1 MRIQTIDSA
10 GAPVVIENFPDERG
24 EELTQFVRDNAS
36 RFGAR
41 DMEPMSHLVGQLAF
55 LETEARPQEYEERY
69 YRALLPGGCVTSEA
83 GEWAEVVLH
92 RTTDRTGKG
101 RRIHP
106 SAGRNM
112 PMANVATSQAGV
124 SVAEGGIGYA
134 YSLQQVRQA
143 ARFLT
148 PLPAADQQACIEG
161 AEDHI
166 NDVALIGETESGMKG
181 LLNHGSVDANTRAS
195 GSDWSAASAD
205 IIASDINTLLGNVFV
220 KSKQK
225 YPPAVLVVPPS
236 RVSRLMQL
244 RSTGV
249 NETIMKWLTTNNLYT
264 TMTGKP
270 LTIIPGPSALET
282 LGGSSTKR
290 CLAYTPN
297 PLNVKFHLPMPQRFM
312 APQMEGT
319 TVVVYSEY
327 RYGFIDFAKVY
338 TAEYCDGV

>member
-1 MRIQTIDSA
+1 MRIQTIDSS
-10 GAPVVIENFPDERG
+10 GSPVIIENFPDERG
-24 EELTQFVRDNAS
+24 EELKEFVQDNAN
-36 RFGAR
+36 RLGAR
-41 DMEPMSHLVGQLAF
+41 DMEPMTHLVGQLAY
-55 LETEARPQEYEERY
+55 LETEARPQEYEERF
-69 YRALLPGGCVTSEA
+69 YRTLLPGGCVTSEA
-83 GEWAEVVLH
+83 GEWAETVLH

-101 RRIHP
+101 RRVNP
-106 SAGRNM
+106 SGNNI

-124 SVAEGGIGYA
+124 SVSHNAIGYS
-134 YSLQQVRQA
+134 YSLQQVRA
-143 ARFLT
+143 SVRYLT
-148 PLPAADQQACIEG
+148 PLPVADQQAAVEG

-166 NDVALIGETESGMKG
+166 NDVALVGEVESNFKG
-181 LLNHGSVDANTRAS
+181 LLNYASVDAHTTNS

-205 IIASDINTLLGNVFV
+205 VIASDVNTVLGNVFV

-225 YPPAVLVVPPS
+225 YPASHLVIPPS

-282 LGGSSTKR
+282 LGGSASKR

-297 PLNVKFHLPMPQRFM
+297 PLNVKFHLPMPQRFG
-312 APQMEGT
+312 APQMDRLMII
-319 TVVVYSEY
+319 VDSEY
-327 RYGFIDFAKVY
+327 RLGGLDWAKVY
-338 TAEYCDGV
+338 TAEYMDGV